1 MGDEPILDPERERAL
16 AVDLYNHVWT
26 LLEDTTTP
34 EQQDEV
40 VHCAHASAWHW
51 SRVGT
56 TQNRAI
62 GEWQLS
68 RVYAVLAR
76 AEPALH
82 HAHRAHDLATE
93 VGDVPWLVAS
103 AYEALARA
111 YAVAGDR
118 DRARLWRDRA
128 VEALDSVDD
137 PEDREIVEGDI
148 ASLPD
153 LG

>member
-1 MGDEPILDPERERAL
+1 MSLDPERERYL
-16 AVDLYNHVWT
+16 AVDLYNHTWT
-26 LLEDTTTP
+26 LLEDTSTP
-34 EQQDEV
+34 ERQDAV

-56 TQNRAI
+56 AQNRAI
-62 GEWQLS
+62 AEWQLS

-76 AEPALH
+76 PEPALH
-82 HAHRAHDLATE
+82 HAQRAHDLAQE

-118 DRARLWRDRA
+118 DEARRWRDRA
-128 VEALDSVDD
+128 IEALDAVDD
-137 PEDREIVEGDI
+137 PEDRAVVEGDI
-148 ASLPD
+148 ASLAD

>member
-1 MGDEPILDPERERAL
+1 MGDEPILDLERERAL

-93 VGDVPWLVAS
+93 VGDVQWLVAS